1 MKIDPCLSKTLTQPG
16 EKLETAKVHDS
27 TAASIQTG
35 GCHDHG
41 KKYVN
46 EISKSIENVTKLNSI
61 LILKPKKHDHNHGHS
76 HGHTSLVSKVGSI
89 KSSAKQSTKK
99 LNVTRIESKKVVLKV
114 KKRQGGD
121 VTSDE
126 ENHCCSHGSED
137 QISESQEENTD
148 DPEENDPILEKL
160 NDTDLLVIE
169 NLFTTKKSVMAYN
182 KHYKTEYCNFLQD

>member
-1 MKIDPCLSKTLTQPG
+1 MKIDPCLSKTLNQPG

-27 TAASIQTG
+27 TAVSQTG
-35 GCHDHG
+35 GCGDHG
-41 KKYVN
+41 KKYIN

-89 KSSAKQSTKK
+89 KSSAKQSTKNLTK
-99 LNVTRIESKKVVLKV
+99 IESKKVVLKV

-126 ENHCCSHGSED
+126 EKHCCSHGSED

-182 KHYKTEYCNFLQD
+182 KHYKTEYCSFLQD